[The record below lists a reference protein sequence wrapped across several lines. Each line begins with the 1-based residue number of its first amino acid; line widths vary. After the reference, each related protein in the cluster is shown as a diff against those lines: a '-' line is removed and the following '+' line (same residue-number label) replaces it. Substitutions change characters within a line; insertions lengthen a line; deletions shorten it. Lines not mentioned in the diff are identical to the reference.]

1 MKKLRIRK
9 WVKVVSFV
17 GLVLVGSKMLSKE
30 TIITETVEVEK
41 PIVIT
46 IEKEKIV
53 EVEKVV
59 EVEKKTTKATF
70 ENKNEQAIYDKSIEL
85 GLTEKQA
92 VLLIAIS
99 RHETGH
105 WTSKAFIEKNN
116 FGGIMWKNA
125 TEIKPFASY
134 EEGLTY
140 FVKHLKNNY
149 FGKGLDTIEKIGA
162 IYCPVGA
169 ANDPNGLNKYWV
181 GGVTKFYN
189 NYVEKLGL

>member
-9 WVKVVSFV
+9 WVKVVGFV
-17 GLVLVGSKMLSKE
+17 GLVIIGSKLMSKE

-46 IEKEKIV
+46 VEKEVIKEVIV
-53 EVEKVV
+53 EKETTKTPNFTRQVEKD
-59 EVEKKTTKATF
+59 
-70 ENKNEQAIYDKSIEL
+70 IYNKSIEL

-92 VLLIAIS
+92 MLMIAIS
-99 RHETGH
+99 RHETGA
-105 WTSKAFIEKNN
+105 WTSKAFKEKNN

-125 TEIKPFASY
+125 TEIKPFDSY
-134 EEGLTY
+134 ESGLDY
-140 FVKHLKNNY
+140 YVKHLRNNY
-149 FGKGLDTIEKIGA
+149 LNKGLTTIEKIGA

-181 GGVTKFYN
+181 GGVTNFYN
-189 NYVEKLGL
+189 SYLKLL

>member
-9 WVKVVSFV
+9 WVKVVGFV
-17 GLVLVGSKMLSKE
+17 GLVVIGSKLMSKE

-46 IEKEKIV
+46 VEKEVIKEVIV
-53 EVEKVV
+53 EKETTKTPNFTRQVEKD
-59 EVEKKTTKATF
+59 
-70 ENKNEQAIYDKSIEL
+70 IYNKSIEL

-92 VLLIAIS
+92 MLMIAIS
-99 RHETGH
+99 RHETGA
-105 WTSKAFIEKNN
+105 WTSKAFKEKNN

-125 TEIKPFASY
+125 TEIKPFDSY
-134 EEGLTY
+134 ESGLDY
-140 FVKHLKNNY
+140 YVKHLRNNY
-149 FGKGLDTIEKIGA
+149 LNKGLTTIEKIGA

-181 GGVTKFYN
+181 GGVTNFYN
-189 NYVEKLGL
+189 SYLKLL

>member
-17 GLVLVGSKMLSKE
+17 GLVVIGSKLMSKE

-46 IEKEKIV
+46 VEKEVIKEVIV
-53 EVEKVV
+53 EKETTKTPNFTRQVEKD
-59 EVEKKTTKATF
+59 
-70 ENKNEQAIYDKSIEL
+70 IYNKSIEL

-92 VLLIAIS
+92 MLMIAIS
-99 RHETGH
+99 RHETGA
-105 WTSKAFIEKNN
+105 WTSKAFKEKNN

-125 TEIKPFASY
+125 TEIKPFDSY
-134 EEGLTY
+134 ESGLDY
-140 FVKHLKNNY
+140 YVKHLRNNY
-149 FGKGLDTIEKIGA
+149 LNKGLTTIEKIGA

-181 GGVTKFYN
+181 GGVTNFYN
-189 NYVEKLGL
+189 SYLKLL

>member
-9 WVKVVSFV
+9 WVKVVGFV
-17 GLVLVGSKMLSKE
+17 GLVVIGSKLMSKE

-46 IEKEKIV
+46 IEKEVIKEVIV
-53 EVEKVV
+53 EKETTKTPNFTRQVEKD
-59 EVEKKTTKATF
+59 
-70 ENKNEQAIYDKSIEL
+70 IYNKSIEL

-92 VLLIAIS
+92 MLMIAIS
-99 RHETGH
+99 RHETGA
-105 WTSKAFIEKNN
+105 WTSKAFKEKNN

-125 TEIKPFASY
+125 TEIKPFDSY
-134 EEGLTY
+134 EKGLDY
-140 FVKHLKNNY
+140 FVKHLRNNY
-149 FGKGLDTIEKIGA
+149 LNKGLTTIEKIGA

-181 GGVTKFYN
+181 GGVTNFYDS
-189 NYVEKLGL
+189 YLKLL

>member
-9 WVKVVSFV
+9 WVKVVGFV
-17 GLVLVGSKMLSKE
+17 GLVVIGSKLMSKE

-46 IEKEKIV
+46 VEKEVIKEVIV
-53 EVEKVV
+53 EKETTKTPNFTRQVEKD
-59 EVEKKTTKATF
+59 
-70 ENKNEQAIYDKSIEL
+70 IYNKSIEL

-92 VLLIAIS
+92 MLMIAIS
-99 RHETGH
+99 RHETGA
-105 WTSKAFIEKNN
+105 WTSKAFKEKNN

-125 TEIKPFASY
+125 TEIKPFDNY
-134 EEGLTY
+134 ESGLDY
-140 FVKHLKNNY
+140 FVKHLRNNY
-149 FGKGLDTIEKIGA
+149 LNKGLTTIEKIGA

-181 GGVTKFYN
+181 GGVTNFYN
-189 NYVEKLGL
+189 SYLKLL

>member
-9 WVKVVSFV
+9 WVKVVGYV
-17 GLVLVGSKMLSKE
+17 GLVMVGSKLMSK
-30 TIITETVEVEK
+30 TIVKTKTIEVEK

-46 IEKEKIV
+46 VEKEVIKEV
-53 EVEKVV
+53 VVEKEVEKQQTTPNFKTQI
-59 EVEKKTTKATF
+59 EKDIF
-70 ENKNEQAIYDKSIEL
+70 NKCKEL
-85 GLTEKQA
+85 GLTDKQA
-92 VLLIAIS
+92 ILLIAIS

-105 WTSKAFIEKNN
+105 WTSKAFKEKNN

-134 EEGLTY
+134 EEGLDY

-162 IYCPVGA
+162 VYCPVGA
-169 ANDPNGLNKYWV
+169 ANDPKGLNKYWV
-181 GGVTKFYN
+181 GGVTNFYN
-189 NYVEKLGL
+189 EYLKVLV